1 MPSDLPFTLPSLR
14 AAYARGLSP
23 VAVIEGADEK
33 ARGVVQVKDLILG
46 AQIAENA
53 TLEEWKERPS
63 QVEVARAD
71 LAVEVQKII
80 DTHKDANNA
89 G

>member
-1 MPSDLPFTLPSLR
+1 
-14 AAYARGLSP
+14 
-23 VAVIEGADEK
+23 VIEGADEK

-46 AQIAENA
+46 AKIAENA

-63 QVEVARAD
+63 QFEVPRGELVAKLREI
-71 LAVEVQKII
+71 LAGEGQ
-80 DTHKDANNA
+80 